1 MQGESEL
8 RRFLFNPFNRFNRF
22 NPFNP
27 FNRRTTM
34 KRLLLLLSIVLL
46 SAGCGRAKR
55 AAGDAASAAAD
66 ATKAVAGKAGH
77 AVGEHVGTFFA
88 AVGEGVEQSVCD
100 YETRVDDPA
109 LEAAGVSV
117 TLVRRV
123 TGDDRAPAL
132 SLYLLNGRSVA
143 GTLRAR
149 LLAADGREIGRGEA
163 ALDRAADGAGYVR
176 VPVPADTP
184 SELVRTVSL
193 SLVPS
198 ESHAENA
205 ESAEP

>member
-1 MQGESEL
+1 
-8 RRFLFNPFNRFNRF
+8 
-22 NPFNP
+22 
-27 FNRRTTM
+27 M

-55 AAGDAASAAAD
+55 AAGDAASAAAG

-123 TGDDRAPAL
+123 TGDDR
-132 SLYLLNGRSVA
+132 
-143 GTLRAR
+143 

-198 ESHAENA
+198 V
-205 ESAEP
+205 P

>member
-1 MQGESEL
+1 MQIETVQSS
-8 RRFLFNPFNRFNRF
+8 NPPR
-22 NPFNP
+22 
-27 FNRRTTM
+27 TM
-34 KRLLLLLSIVLL
+34 KRILLLLSVVLL

-55 AAGDAASAAAD
+55 AAGDAASAAAG
-66 ATKAVAGKAGH
+66 ATKAVAGH
-77 AVGEHVGTFFA
+77 AVGEHVGTFCA

-132 SLYLLNGRSVA
+132 SLYLLNGRPVA

-184 SELVRTVSL
+184 SELVRTVSR
-193 SLVPS
+193 SLAPS

-205 ESAEP
+205 TP

>member
-1 MQGESEL
+1 M
-8 RRFLFNPFNRFNRF
+8 R
-22 NPFNP
+22 
-27 FNRRTTM
+27 
-34 KRLLLLLSIVLL
+34 RLLLLLSIVLL
-46 SAGCGRAKR
+46 SSGCGRAKR
-55 AAGDAASAAAD
+55 AAGDAASAAAG

-123 TGDDRAPAL
+123 SDGARAPAL
-132 SLYLLNGRSVA
+132 SFYLLNERPVA

-163 ALDRAADGAGYVR
+163 ALDRSGDGAGYVR

-184 SELVRTVSL
+184 SELVRTLSL

-198 ESHAENA
+198 V
-205 ESAEP
+205 P

>member
-1 MQGESEL
+1 
-8 RRFLFNPFNRFNRF
+8 
-22 NPFNP
+22 
-27 FNRRTTM
+27 M
-34 KRLLLLLSIVLL
+34 KRILLLLSIAFL

-55 AAGDAASAAAD
+55 AAGDAASAAAG

-123 TGDDRAPAL
+123 TGDDRTPAL
-132 SLYLLNGRSVA
+132 SLYLLNGRPVA
-143 GTLRAR
+143 GTLRVR
-149 LLAADGREIGRGEA
+149 LLAADGREAAAKPRSTAPPTAPATSASPSPPTPPPNSSAPSRSRSSRPFLESSREVRG
-163 ALDRAADGAGYVR
+163 VR
-176 VPVPADTP
+176 KV
-184 SELVRTVSL
+184 
-193 SLVPS
+193 
-198 ESHAENA
+198 
-205 ESAEP
+205 

>member
-1 MQGESEL
+1 
-8 RRFLFNPFNRFNRF
+8 
-22 NPFNP
+22 
-27 FNRRTTM
+27 M
-34 KRLLLLLSIVLL
+34 KRLLLLLSIAFL

-55 AAGDAASAAAD
+55 AAGDAASAAAG

-100 YETRVDDPA
+100 YQTRIDDPM

-132 SLYLLNGRSVA
+132 SLYLLNGRPVA
-143 GTLRAR
+143 GTLRVR

-198 ESHAENA
+198 V
-205 ESAEP
+205 P

>member
-1 MQGESEL
+1 
-8 RRFLFNPFNRFNRF
+8 
-22 NPFNP
+22 
-27 FNRRTTM
+27 M
-34 KRLLLLLSIVLL
+34 KRILLLLSVVLL

-55 AAGDAASAAAD
+55 AAGDAASAAAG

-77 AVGEHVGTFFA
+77 

-132 SLYLLNGRSVA
+132 SLYLLNARPVA
-143 GTLRAR
+143 GTLRVR
-149 LLAADGREIGRGEA
+149 LPAADGREIGRGEA
-163 ALDRAADGAGYVR
+163 ALDRSGDGAGYVR

-184 SELVRTVSL
+184 TELVRTVSL
-193 SLVPS
+193 SLAASVP
-198 ESHAENA
+198 
-205 ESAEP
+205 

>member
-1 MQGESEL
+1 MKS
-8 RRFLFNPFNRFNRF
+8 
-22 NPFNP
+22 PFNP
-27 FNRRTTM
+27 FNLFNHFNPPLPPM
-34 KRLLLLLSIVLL
+34 KHALLLLSLALL
-46 SAGCGRAKR
+46 AAGCGRAKR
-55 AAGDAASAAAD
+55 AAGGAVAAAAD
-66 ATKAVAGKAGH
+66 TTKAVAAKTGK
-77 AVGEHVGTFFA
+77 AVGEHAGAFFA
-88 AVGEGVEQSVCD
+88 GVGEGVEQSVCD

-123 TGDDRAPAL
+123 TGEDRAPAL

-143 GTLRAR
+143 GTLRVR

-193 SLVPS
+193 SL
-198 ESHAENA
+198 
-205 ESAEP
+205 SASGAQSPQG

>member
-1 MQGESEL
+1 
-8 RRFLFNPFNRFNRF
+8 
-22 NPFNP
+22 
-27 FNRRTTM
+27 M

-55 AAGDAASAAAD
+55 AAGDAASAAAG

-132 SLYLLNGRSVA
+132 SLYLLNERPVA

-193 SLVPS
+193 SL
-198 ESHAENA
+198 
-205 ESAEP
+205 SASGAQSPQG

>member
-1 MQGESEL
+1 MQGETTQS
-8 RRFLFNPFNRFNRF
+8 FNPPR
-22 NPFNP
+22 
-27 FNRRTTM
+27 TM
-34 KRLLLLLSIVLL
+34 KRLLLLLSVVLL
-46 SAGCGRAKR
+46 SVGCGRAKR
-55 AAGDAASAAAD
+55 AAGDAASAAAG

-123 TGDDRAPAL
+123 TGEDRTPAL
-132 SLYLLNGRSVA
+132 SLYLLNGRPVS

-149 LLAADGREIGRGEA
+149 LLAADGREIGRGET

-184 SELVRTVSL
+184 SELVRTLSF

-198 ESHAENA
+198 V
-205 ESAEP
+205 P

>member
-1 MQGESEL
+1 
-8 RRFLFNPFNRFNRF
+8 
-22 NPFNP
+22 
-27 FNRRTTM
+27 M

-55 AAGDAASAAAD
+55 AAGDAASAAAG

-88 AVGEGVEQSVCD
+88 AVGEGGEGVEQSVCD

-132 SLYLLNGRSVA
+132 SLYLLNGRPVA
-143 GTLRAR
+143 GTLRVR

-184 SELVRTVSL
+184 TELVRTVSL

-198 ESHAENA
+198 V
-205 ESAEP
+205 P

>member
-1 MQGESEL
+1 
-8 RRFLFNPFNRFNRF
+8 
-22 NPFNP
+22 
-27 FNRRTTM
+27 M

-46 SAGCGRAKR
+46 SSGCGRAKR

-123 TGDDRAPAL
+123 SDDARAPAL
-132 SLYLLNGRSVA
+132 SLYLLNERPVA
-143 GTLRAR
+143 GTLRVR
-149 LLAADGREIGRGEA
+149 LLAADGREIGRGET

-176 VPVPADTP
+176 VPIPADTP
-184 SELVRTVSL
+184 SELVRTISL
-193 SLVPS
+193 SLAATGTPPHAES
-198 ESHAENA
+198 ESHAESSETA
-205 ESAEP
+205 ES

>member
-8 RRFLFNPFNRFNRF
+8 RKFLFNPVNLFNLF

-55 AAGDAASAAAD
+55 AAGDAASAAAG

-123 TGDDRAPAL
+123 TGEDRAPAL
-132 SLYLLNGRSVA
+132 SLYLLNERPVA

-193 SLVPS
+193 SL
-198 ESHAENA
+198 
-205 ESAEP
+205 SASGAQSPQG

>member
-1 MQGESEL
+1 
-8 RRFLFNPFNRFNRF
+8 
-22 NPFNP
+22 
-27 FNRRTTM
+27 M

-55 AAGDAASAAAD
+55 AAGDAASAAAG

-123 TGDDRAPAL
+123 TGEDRAPAL
-132 SLYLLNGRSVA
+132 SLYLLNGRPVA
-143 GTLRAR
+143 GTLRVR

-163 ALDRAADGAGYVR
+163 ALDRAADGAGYV
-176 VPVPADTP
+176 PVPADTP

-198 ESHAENA
+198 V
-205 ESAEP
+205 P